1 MTLIRRAFA
10 AGIGASA
17 AKPLEYVIDPQLG
30 GLLA

>member
-17 AKPLEYVIDPQLG
+17 AAPLEYGLDPQLG
-30 GLLA
+30 GIWA